1 MNTKPIKLTL
11 ERPYDK
17 VPRCGSRFWGN
28 PDLPVGYG
36 YPSFEDEDGEP
47 FEYQFVCQI
56 NLADIAEFDP
66 EGLLPHK
73 GLLSFFAK
81 IDSYIGYYDRPG
93 CIGGAVSGSDDVRV
107 MYFPSCAD
115 LEETVPEDG
124 EGSPSAPAELRIGFS
139 FGLPP
144 AEDEHAVFALPT
156 HRPWEDWDSP
166 FEGWQI
172 LLQVD
177 SFGGDDF
184 ELNFMDTGVLDFLIS
199 LSDLKHCDF
208 SDVRAVVLSS

>member
-1 MNTKPIKLTL
+1 MKPVYLRLSRPSGKL
-11 ERPYDK
+11 PA
-17 VPRCGSRFWGN
+17 GASRFWGN
-28 PDLPVGYG
+28 PDLPSGCA
-36 YPSFEDEDGEP
+36 YPSYLDDEGTEFP
-47 FEYQFVCQI
+47 YFFICQI
-56 NLADIAEFDP
+56 NLSELAPYDTDN
-66 EGLLPHK
+66 LLPHS

-81 IDSYIGYYDRPG
+81 IDSCIGYYDRQG

-107 MYFPSCAD
+107 MYFPSCTD

-124 EGSPSAPAELRIGFS
+124 EDSPSAPAELRIGFS
-139 FGLPP
+139 FDLPP

-166 FEGWQI
+166 FEGWHI

>member
-1 MNTKPIKLTL
+1 MKPVYLRLSRPSGKLPVGT
-11 ERPYDK
+11 
-17 VPRCGSRFWGN
+17 SRFWGN
-28 PDLPVGYG
+28 PDLPSGCDC
-36 YPSFEDEDGEP
+36 PSYLDDEGTEFP
-47 FEYQFVCQI
+47 YFFICQI
-56 NLADIAEFDP
+56 NLSELAPYDTDN
-66 EGLLPHK
+66 LLPHS

>member
-1 MNTKPIKLTL
+1 MKPVYLRLSRPSGKLPAGT
-11 ERPYDK
+11 
-17 VPRCGSRFWGN
+17 SRFWGN
-28 PDLPVGYG
+28 PDLPSGCAC
-36 YPSFEDEDGEP
+36 PSYLDDEGTEFP
-47 FEYQFVCQI
+47 YFFICQI
-56 NLADIAEFDP
+56 NLSELAPYDTDN
-66 EGLLPHK
+66 LLPHS

-81 IDSYIGYYDRPG
+81 IDSCIGYYDRPG